1 MMLYFLY
8 ELITLFVRQLKRTV
22 TGIKKEDLFGLH
34 FLVPGTGPQREVLI
48 VSYWLILFALSLFET
63 I

>member
-34 FLVPGTGPQREVLI
+34 FLVPGTRLEP
-48 VSYWLILFALSLFET
+48 ALL
-63 I
+63 